1 MTTSPLLGGYPDTDD
16 PHPGHSTEL
25 TVVLITEEDFHR
37 VAFQI
42 MAIANTLNYGSYNAV
57 QTYPNDPAFS

>member
-1 MTTSPLLGGYPDTDD
+1 MTTNRLLGGYPDTDD
-16 PHPGHSTEL
+16 PHPGSTYAP
-25 TVVLITEEDFHR
+25 TIVLVTEKDFHR

-42 MAIANTLNYGSYNAV
+42 VALANTLSYGSYNAV